1 MSEAMTD
8 PTQTQAREI
17 YRTVRV
23 LKDRL
28 CHKFQ
33 ERARDSNGTDLG
45 NELTFVQT
53 NVLMAIDERGDL
65 SIKELADVL
74 HVTAP
79 SASAMVD
86 RLVEMGM
93 LIREQSQHDRR
104 EVRVRLSE
112 TGGIH
117 FQDMERQ
124 ILDYIRALLIQLGP
138 SCSAQWCDV
147 YARIR
152 DIIAAEMRSEA
163 VPLVKKEGVE

>member
-1 MSEAMTD
+1 MSAVMNQ

-17 YRTVRV
+17 YRTVRM

-33 ERARDSNGTDLG
+33 ARVRETNDSDIC
-45 NELTFVQT
+45 NELTFVQS
-53 NVLMAIDERGDL
+53 NVLMAIEERGEL
-65 SIKELADVL
+65 SIKELADAL
-74 HVTAP
+74 HVTRP

-93 LIREQSQHDRR
+93 LVREQSQQDRR

-112 TGGIH
+112 TGGVH
-117 FQDMERQ
+117 FQEMERQ
-124 ILDYIRALLIQLGP
+124 ILEYISTLLIQLGP
-138 SCSAQWCDV
+138 SSSAQWCDV

-152 DIIAAEMRSEA
+152 EIIALEKRSEA
-163 VPLVKKEGVE
+163 VLLAKKEGVE